1 MPPWH
6 MYVNC
11 RAFCICVFDKTISS
25 STKSWVN
32 VIAWNEYDQMWLIR
46 CRRLCFAIRNIR
58 NASVALS
65 LDASFL
71 CDWMNLKWET
81 SETEKEKRK
90 KEDWLRM
97 QLNEN
102 KQTQN
107 NSINSSSDKLNN
119 KHIRIKGKTS
129 FLRCLIVIE
138 TELKGK
144 HRHQTFFDKKENH
157 LKMFP
162 FRSQFSILNSVHSME
177 LNFDLGKAKRQA

>member
-1 MPPWH
+1 M
-6 MYVNC
+6 
-11 RAFCICVFDKTISS
+11 
-25 STKSWVN
+25 
-32 VIAWNEYDQMWLIR
+32 
-46 CRRLCFAIRNIR
+46 
-58 NASVALS
+58 
-65 LDASFL
+65 
-71 CDWMNLKWET
+71 
-81 SETEKEKRK
+81 EKEKRK

-119 KHIRIKGKTS
+119 KHIRIKGKAS